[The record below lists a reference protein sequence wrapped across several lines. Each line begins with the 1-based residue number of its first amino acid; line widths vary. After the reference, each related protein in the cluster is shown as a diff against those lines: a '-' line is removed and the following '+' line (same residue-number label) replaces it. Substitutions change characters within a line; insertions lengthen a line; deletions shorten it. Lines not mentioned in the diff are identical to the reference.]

1 MAVACKQAQRL
12 SRAERTERNRE
23 RVLAAA
29 REVFLARGYH
39 GATVEQIAEAA
50 GFSTGVVYS
59 QFGGKADLF
68 LALLEARIE
77 QRIRDNAAVVA
88 SIDGRDG
95 LVRLLEHTAQVTFA
109 EPGWGLLVLEFRVH
123 AARDPELNARYAR
136 AHVRTVSGLADV
148 LTSAGANGGLAP
160 ADLAEVIAAISS
172 GTQLELAA
180 GRDAFT
186 GPLLRKVI
194 ERLAT

>member
-1 MAVACKQAQRL
+1 MT
-12 SRAERTERNRE
+12 RAERTERNRE

-68 LALLEARIE
+68 LSLLEARIE

-95 LVRLLEHTAQVTFA
+95 LVRLLEHTAQETFA
-109 EPGWGLLVLEFRVH
+109 EPEWGLLVLEFRVH

-136 AHVRTVSGLADV
+136 AHARTVSGLADV
-148 LTSAGANGGLAP
+148 LARAGATGGLAP
-160 ADLAEVIAAISS
+160 EELAEVIAAISS
-172 GTQLELAA
+172 GSQLELAA
-180 GRDAFT
+180 ERDAFT
-186 GPLLRKVI
+186 GPLLHKVI

>member
-1 MAVACKQAQRL
+1 MAVASRMT
-12 SRAERTERNRE
+12 RAERTKRNRE

-68 LALLEARIE
+68 LSLLEARIE

-95 LVRLLEHTAQVTFA
+95 LVRLLEHTAQETFA
-109 EPGWGLLVLEFRVH
+109 EPEWGLLVLEFRVH

-136 AHVRTVSGLADV
+136 AHARTVSGLADV
-148 LTSAGANGGLAP
+148 LARAGATGGLAP
-160 ADLAEVIAAISS
+160 EELAEVIAAISS
-172 GTQLELAA
+172 GSQLELAA
-180 GRDAFT
+180 ERDAFT
-186 GPLLRKVI
+186 GPLLHKVI

>member
-1 MAVACKQAQRL
+1 MT
-12 SRAERTERNRE
+12 RAERTERNRE

-68 LALLEARIE
+68 LSLLEARIE

-95 LVRLLEHTAQVTFA
+95 LVRLLEHTAQETFA
-109 EPGWGLLVLEFRVH
+109 EPEWGLLVLEFRVH

-136 AHVRTVSGLADV
+136 AHARTVSGLADV
-148 LTSAGANGGLAP
+148 LARAGATGGLAP
-160 ADLAEVIAAISS
+160 EELAEVIAAISS
-172 GTQLELAA
+172 GSQLELATE
-180 GRDAFT
+180 RDAFT
-186 GPLLRKVI
+186 GPLLHKVI

>member
-1 MAVACKQAQRL
+1 MSIASRMT
-12 SRAERTERNRE
+12 RAERTEHNRE

-88 SIDGRDG
+88 SVDGRNG

-109 EPGWGLLVLEFRVH
+109 EPEWGLLVLEFRVH
-123 AARDPELNARYAR
+123 AARDPELNARYSR
-136 AHVRTVSGLADV
+136 AHARTVNGLADV
-148 LTSAGANGGLAP
+148 LTSAGATGGLAP
-160 ADLAEVIAAISS
+160 EELAEVIAAISS

>member
-1 MAVACKQAQRL
+1 MAIAGKQAKRL
-12 SRAERTERNRE
+12 TRAERTERNRE
-23 RVLAAA
+23 HVLTAA

-39 GATVEQIAEAA
+39 GATVEQIADAA

-88 SIDGRDG
+88 SIDGREG
-95 LVRLLEHTAQVTFA
+95 LVRLLEHTAEVTFA
-109 EPGWGLLVLEFRVH
+109 EPEWGLLVLEFRVH
-123 AARDPELNARYAR
+123 AARDPELNASYAR
-136 AHVRTVSGLADV
+136 AHARTVSGLADV
-148 LTSAGANGGLAP
+148 LARSDATGGLAP
-160 ADLAEVIAAISS
+160 EELAEVIAAISS

-186 GPLLRKVI
+186 GPLLHKVI

>member
-1 MAVACKQAQRL
+1 MPVATRMT
-12 SRAERTERNRE
+12 RAERAEHNRE

-39 GATVEQIAEAA
+39 GATVERIAEAA

-59 QFGGKADLF
+59 QFGGKANLF

-88 SIDGRDG
+88 SIHGRDG

-109 EPGWGLLVLEFRVH
+109 EPEWGLLVLEFRVH
-123 AARDPELNARYAR
+123 AARDPELNDRYAR
-136 AHVRTVSGLADV
+136 AHARTVSGLADV
-148 LTSAGANGGLAP
+148 LTCAGANGGLAP
-160 ADLAEVIAAISS
+160 AELAEVIAAISS

-194 ERLAT
+194 DRLAT

>member
-1 MAVACKQAQRL
+1 MPVATRMT
-12 SRAERTERNRE
+12 RAERTEHNRE

-88 SIDGRDG
+88 SI
-95 LVRLLEHTAQVTFA
+95 
-109 EPGWGLLVLEFRVH
+109 
-123 AARDPELNARYAR
+123 
-136 AHVRTVSGLADV
+136 
-148 LTSAGANGGLAP
+148 
-160 ADLAEVIAAISS
+160 SS

-194 ERLAT
+194 DRLAT

>member
-1 MAVACKQAQRL
+1 MPVATRMT
-12 SRAERTERNRE
+12 RAERTEHNRE

-29 REVFLARGYH
+29 REVFLGRGYH

-59 QFGGKADLF
+59 QFGGKAELF

-77 QRIRDNAAVVA
+77 QRIRENAAVVA
-88 SIDGRDG
+88 SVHGRDG
-95 LVRLLEHTAQVTFA
+95 LVRLLEHTAHVTFA
-109 EPGWGLLVLEFRVH
+109 EPEWGLLVLEFRVH

-136 AHVRTVSGLADV
+136 AHARTVSGLADV
-148 LTSAGANGGLAP
+148 LTRAGANDGLAP
-160 ADLAEVIAAISS
+160 EELAEVIAAISS

-180 GRDAFT
+180 GRGAFT

-194 ERLAT
+194 ERLAI

>member
-1 MAVACKQAQRL
+1 MT
-12 SRAERTERNRE
+12 RAERTEHNRE

-88 SIDGRDG
+88 SVDGRNG

-109 EPGWGLLVLEFRVH
+109 EPEWGLLVLEFRVH
-123 AARDPELNARYAR
+123 AARDPELNARYSR
-136 AHVRTVSGLADV
+136 AHARTVNGLADV
-148 LTSAGANGGLAP
+148 LTSAGATGGLAP
-160 ADLAEVIAAISS
+160 EELAEVIAAISS

>member
-1 MAVACKQAQRL
+1 MSIASRMT
-12 SRAERTERNRE
+12 RAERTEHNRE

-39 GATVEQIAEAA
+39 GATVEQIAETA

-88 SIDGRDG
+88 SDDGRNG
-95 LVRLLEHTAQVTFA
+95 LVRLLEHTAEVTFA
-109 EPGWGLLVLEFRVH
+109 EPEWGLLVLEFRVH
-123 AARDPELNARYAR
+123 AARDPELNARYSR
-136 AHVRTVSGLADV
+136 AHARTVNGLADV
-148 LTSAGANGGLAP
+148 LTSAGATGGLAP
-160 ADLAEVIAAISS
+160 EELAEVIAAISS

>member
-1 MAVACKQAQRL
+1 MAVAAKQAKRL

-39 GATVEQIAEAA
+39 GATVEQIAAAA

-59 QFGGKADLF
+59 QFGAKADLF
-68 LALLEARIE
+68 LALLEGRIE
-77 QRIRDNAAVVA
+77 ERIRENAALAA
-88 SIDGRDG
+88 SIDGREG
-95 LVRLLEHTAQVTFA
+95 LVRLLEHTAHVTFA
-109 EPGWGLLVLEFRVH
+109 EPEWGLLVLEFRVH

-136 AHVRTVSGLADV
+136 AHARTVSGLADV
-148 LTSAGANGGLAP
+148 LARSGTNAGLAP
-160 ADLAEVIAAISS
+160 GELAEVIAAISS
-172 GTQLELAA
+172 GSQLELAA
-180 GRDAFT
+180 GRNAFT
-186 GPLLRKVI
+186 GPLLRRVI

>member
-1 MAVACKQAQRL
+1 MAVASKQAQRL

-29 REVFLARGYH
+29 REVFLSRGYH
-39 GATVEQIAEAA
+39 GATVDQIAAAA

-59 QFGGKADLF
+59 QFGAKADLF
-68 LALLEARIE
+68 LALLEGRIE
-77 QRIRDNAAVVA
+77 ERIRDNAALAA
-88 SIDGRDG
+88 SLDGREG
-95 LVRLLEHTAQVTFA
+95 LVRLVEHTAQVTFA
-109 EPGWGLLVLEFRVH
+109 EPEWGLLVLEFRVH

-136 AHVRTVSGLADV
+136 AHARTVSGLADV
-148 LTSAGANGGLAP
+148 LARSRTNGGLAP
-160 ADLAEVIAAISS
+160 EELAEVVAAISS
-172 GTQLELAA
+172 GSQLELAA